1 MEFIDII
8 NLGNGKY
15 IKRYWKEASGKKEI
29 VELECSMSAYSDY
42 LEKKAMKEFRESGYG
57 DKPYNYDVI
66 HNHQK
71 DIDTFNF
78 NQQSNFLYHFV
89 NKFTD
94 TEVPIEAIR
103 EQLKNML

>member
-8 NLGNGKY
+8 SITPNQFV
-15 IKRYWKEASGKKEI
+15 KRYYVRKGGKKEV
-29 VELECSMSAYSDY
+29 VEEACSRSDY
-42 LEKKAMKEFRESGYG
+42 FNYLDNQTKTNKKTFISCSPLSVVEQFQKEV
-57 DKPYNYDVI
+57 DN
-66 HNHQK
+66 
-71 DIDTFNF
+71 FNF

-103 EQLKNML
+103 EELKNML

>member
-8 NLGNGKY
+8 SITSNQFV
-15 IKRYWKEASGKKEI
+15 KRYYVRKGGKKEV
-29 VELECSMSAYSDY
+29 VEESCSRSDY
-42 LEKKAMKEFRESGYG
+42 FDYLDNQTKTNKKTFISCSPISVAEQM
-57 DKPYNYDVI
+57 
-66 HNHQK
+66 QK

-94 TEVPIEAIR
+94 TEIPIEAIR
-103 EQLKNML
+103 EELKNML